1 MQVLINEESVDLAT
15 EEKPALGDVV
25 AQAEKFASEHGK
37 VIIQITVNGELIT
50 SQDEDLRRFDE
61 CQDSDKID
69 MLMDSPRNIIVAALK
84 EADGDIPEIVDNLK
98 SVAAHLQT
106 GSRQAAFSL
115 FSQCIEQWKQVIN
128 LFRIAESVIG
138 VDAKELVIEG
148 RTLDKVQTELLELL
162 VETKKSMQE
171 DDAVTLSDLLEYE
184 LAPNVEQHRNIIRHL
199 ISIANDSC
207 TEDEE

>member
-1 MQVLINEESVDLAT
+1 MQVLINDESVDLTT

-37 VIIQITVNGELIT
+37 VITQITVNGELIT
-50 SQDEDLRRFDE
+50 AEDENLRRFDE
-61 CQDSDKID
+61 CQSSDEIN
-69 MLMDSPRNIIVAALK
+69 MLMDSPRNIIVAALE
-84 EADGDIPEIVDNLK
+84 EADNDIPRIVENLK
-98 SVAAHLQT
+98 NVAAHLQT
-106 GSRQAAFSL
+106 GSRRAAFSL

-138 VDAKELVIEG
+138 VDTKELVIEG
-148 RTLDKVQTELLELL
+148 RTLDNVQTELLELL

-184 LAPNVEQHRNIIRHL
+184 LAPNVEQQRDIIRHL
-199 ISIANDSC
+199 ISAANESC
-207 TEDEE
+207 PAEE